1 MMEHGTGETKTTAF
15 GSDVQHLHSEE
26 YYLFER
32 YKKARNKRGLL
43 AMYYGLRPLM
53 PRSLQLALR
62 RVYARRQAKTAFPAW
77 PIEPILVN
85 MANDAMRERILQSE
99 IGSVPLINFWPN
111 GARAAVVLTHD
122 VEWEYGAKNIPR
134 VRAVEKKYGVVS
146 SWNFVPERYSFD
158 KGIFQELQAEGCEIG
173 VHGLYHD
180 GRDFASWE
188 IFEERLPKMNAY
200 IKGWKAS
207 GFRSPATH
215 RHPDW
220 IPLLDAEYDSSY
232 PDTDPFEPQAGG
244 CCSIFPFFLKNGMVE
259 LPITLPQDHTMFEIL
274 RVKNIDLWKRKSD
287 WIIENHGL
295 VNIIIHPDYMLSE
308 EALGHYEEF
317 LQYITSRDNLW
328 IALPRDVASWWRER
342 ASSKLVELDG
352 IDPIVQGPAADRAT
366 VAWASLQGTKVV
378 YGNSRST
385 HLKHPNNGTT

>member
-1 MMEHGTGETKTTAF
+1 MEHLTGEKKTTIPERQ
-15 GSDVQHLHSEE
+15 GRDQNPVE
-26 YYLFER
+26 YYLLER
-32 YKKARNKRGLL
+32 YKKTRNRRGLL
-43 AMYYGLRPLM
+43 ALYYTLRPLL
-53 PRSLQLALR
+53 PRPLQLLMR
-62 RVYARRQAKTAFPAW
+62 RIYARRQAKTAFPAW
-77 PIEPILVN
+77 PIEPILVEK
-85 MANDAMRERILQSE
+85 ANEDMRERILQSDT
-99 IGSVPLINFWPN
+99 GSIPLINFWPN
-111 GARAAVVLTHD
+111 GAQAAVILTHD
-122 VEWEYGAKNIPR
+122 VEWEYGAKNIAR

-158 KGIFQELQAEGCEIG
+158 KSIFHVLQTEGCEIG

-180 GRDFASWE
+180 GRDFASRE

-200 IKGWKAS
+200 LKGWKAT

-220 IPLLDAEYDSSY
+220 IPMLNAEYDSSY

-244 CCSIFPFFLKNGMVE
+244 CCSIFPFFLKNDMVE

-274 RVKNIDLWKRKSD
+274 RVKDIDLWKKKTD

-295 VNIIIHPDYMLSE
+295 VNIIVHPDYMLTE

-317 LQYITSRDNLW
+317 LKYITSFKNLW
-328 IALPRDVASWWRER
+328 FALPRDVARWWRDR
-342 ASSKLVELDG
+342 AASRVVEFDG
-352 IDPIVQGPAADRAT
+352 IDPIIQGPAAEQAT
-366 VAWASLQGTKVV
+366 VAWASLQGNKVV

-385 HLKHPNNGTT
+385 HLKHPKNGTK